1 MTIIPQATATPGA
14 AASSATTIF
23 STPAASRAA
32 VSPSRV
38 GLGVLL
44 LLCLATWAISHSY
57 EGLFH
62 DARLYTLQALAH
74 LHPDSLTQDVFLKYG
89 SQDRFTLFSPIYATA
104 SRLLGIDHG
113 AAALT
118 LLFQVALVA
127 GAYAL
132 ARSVLSTSM
141 ALAGVAVLIAI
152 PGEYGALR
160 VFTCIE
166 AFLTPRMAAEALVL
180 AALAAALTS
189 RRILGA
195 ALMVTAGLMHPVM
208 AAAGVAALFFALVAV
223 PRPRLAVAMVFAG
236 IAVLI
241 ALAFG
246 SLSRFDD
253 AWLILID
260 RRSPY
265 LFLAHWQLDDWSGV
279 AVCLSTLLLGNRALP
294 DPSARILAG
303 SIALTVVCGLAI
315 TLIGC
320 DVLHLVLFTQAQ
332 PWRWQWLGVVV
343 AALLLPNTLL
353 ALWTRDL
360 AGRTATLLLSAAWI
374 FGTNVN
380 GLIAAVAALFALTV
394 MNRLKPGE
402 ARLMA
407 YGAVG
412 LLVIAVVWR
421 VATNLEFTDAMYM
434 EPTLPWW
441 FRKTVSF
448 AHDGFAAMAI
458 VALAWT
464 LAHRPR
470 GGGVLLAIGGLTLAL
485 CTALL
490 PQIWKNWT
498 ELEYPASLIERYSS
512 LREHIPSN
520 ADVFWPDSPLSI
532 WILLDRPS
540 YISVTQT
547 SGMVFSRP
555 SAIELERR
563 ANALRAALPPATFMN
578 WSAAGSMPAL
588 DQFQLSAVCDSGA
601 VTFLVTSVDL
611 GREPDAFVTAL
622 TGPASKKVRL
632 YRCPVRSG

>member
-1 MTIIPQATATPGA
+1 MSIIPLATATGGAPTSSA
-14 AASSATTIF
+14 AAT
-23 STPAASRAA
+23 
-32 VSPSRV
+32 PSRIGV
-38 GLGVLL
+38 GVLL
-44 LLCLATWAISHSY
+44 LLCLATWAVSHSY

-62 DARLYTLQALAH
+62 DARLYTLQALSH
-74 LHPDSLTQDVFLKYG
+74 LHPGSLNQDVFLKYG
-89 SQDRFTLFSPIYATA
+89 SQDRFTLFSPVYAAA

-118 LLFQVALVA
+118 LLSQAALLA

-132 ARSVLSTSM
+132 ARTVLSTSM
-141 ALAGVAVLIAI
+141 ALAGVAVLVAI
-152 PGEYGALR
+152 PGEYGAHR
-160 VFTCIE
+160 IFTCIE

-189 RRILGA
+189 RRILAA
-195 ALMVTAGLMHPVM
+195 ALMVTAGMMHPVM
-208 AAAGVAALFFALVAV
+208 AATGVAALFFAFVAV
-223 PRPRLAVAMVFAG
+223 PRPRLTVALAVAG

-241 ALAFG
+241 ALAFVTF
-246 SLSRFDD
+246 SRFDD
-253 AWLILID
+253 TWLTLID

-265 LFLAHWQLDDWSGV
+265 LFLAHWHLDDWAGV
-279 AVCLSTLLLGNRALP
+279 AVCLSTLLLGNRALLHP
-294 DPSARILAG
+294 PARIVAA

-315 TLIGC
+315 TLIAC
-320 DVLHLVLFTQAQ
+320 DLLHLVLFTQAQ

-353 ALWTRDL
+353 ALWARDL
-360 AGRTATLLLSAAWI
+360 AGRTAALLLIAAWI
-374 FGTNVN
+374 FGSNVN
-380 GLIAAVAALFALTV
+380 GLFAAVAALFVLAV

-402 ARLMA
+402 ARLMS

-412 LLVIAVVWR
+412 LLFIAILWR

-441 FRKTVSF
+441 YRKTVSF
-448 AHDGFAAMAI
+448 AHDGCAAMAI

-470 GGGVLLAIGGLTLAL
+470 GSGVLLAIGGLTLAL
-485 CTALL
+485 CAALL

-498 ELEYPASLIERYSS
+498 ELEYPASLIARYSS

-520 ADVFWPDSPLSI
+520 ADVFWPDSPLSV

-578 WSAAGSMPAL
+578 WSAGGSMLAL
-588 DQFQLSAVCDSGA
+588 DKFQLSAVCDSGA
-601 VTFLVTSVDL
+601 VTFLVTSADL
-611 GREPDAFVTAL
+611 GREPDAFVAAIK
-622 TGPASKKVRL
+622 GPASKKVRL
-632 YRCPVRSG
+632 YRCPAQTG